1 MTPFQGV
8 EAHFATARAADN
20 RTWRSLASRLV
31 GDQEIAG
38 SNPAVLTG
46 DKRAEVQ
53 MGARL
58 LWEQEQRWLF
68 AASAAGGSTPGC
80 PTLNGSRGLVAQT
93 RLITA

>member
-8 EAHFATARAADN
+8 EALFATARAADN

-58 LWEQEQRWLF
+58 LSEQEG
-68 AASAAGGSTPGC
+68 SGSTPGC
-80 PTLNGSRGLVAQT
+80 PTLQGSRGQVAQT

>member
-38 SNPAVLTG
+38 SNPAVLT
-46 DKRAEVQ
+46 DIRAEVQ

-58 LWEQEQRWLF
+58 LGEQEQRWLF

>member
-8 EAHFATARAADN
+8 EAGSTPARAADN

-38 SNPAVLTG
+38 SNPAVLT
-46 DKRAEVQ
+46 DIRAEVQ

-58 LWEQEQRWLF
+58 LWEQEG
-68 AASAAGGSTPGC
+68 SGSTPGF

>member
-8 EAHFATARAADN
+8 EAGSTPARAADN

-38 SNPAVLTG
+38 SNPAVLT
-46 DKRAEVQ
+46 DIRAEVQ